1 MLSLAEAQTDQPQDG
16 VATTSVAA
24 LAAHDPS
31 AWQELFERYYR
42 RLYRFAYVRTGD
54 ASAAEEIAAESFV
67 AAAKGISRYRETGAP
82 FGSWLYRI
90 ARNLTADHLE
100 RRRRRPVLPLEAVE
114 IVAGAWSGGVEDAA
128 DIAKALARLTGDQQ
142 EVIVLRFFDDCSLQE
157 AATALGKSVG
167 AVKVLQHRAL
177 AALRKHLTAGGRP

>member
-1 MLSLAEAQTDQPQDG
+1 MLSLVEAQTDQPQDG

-24 LAAHDPS
+24 LATHDPS
-31 AWQELFERYYR
+31 AWQELFERYYP

-54 ASAAEEIAAESFV
+54 ASAAEEIAAEAFV
-67 AAAKGISRYRETGAP
+67 AAAKGISRYKETAAP

-100 RRRRRPVLPLEAVE
+100 RRRPVVSLEAIE

-177 AALRKHLTAGGRP
+177 AALRKHLTAGGARS